1 MKAGGNPRILETG
14 SLFLLHHSTRYAFS
28 FQLSRALSLKKLLQC
43 LSHKHISM
51 LQMKEK
57 LKVPHWT
64 VHLLFSLKK
73 GKLRIF
79 TVLIQRL
86 YVNHF
91 IVFIICFYLSN
102 SHKAF
107 CQIKNTLRCKTLKPS
122 SYFTPHWKILL
133 VYLSPKSKQGF
144 ISKRVFHRQG

>member
-28 FQLSRALSLKKLLQC
+28 FQLSRDLSLKKLLQC

-51 LQMKEK
+51 LHMKA
-57 LKVPHWT
+57 

-79 TVLIQRL
+79 TVL

-91 IVFIICFYLSN
+91 IVFIICIYLSN